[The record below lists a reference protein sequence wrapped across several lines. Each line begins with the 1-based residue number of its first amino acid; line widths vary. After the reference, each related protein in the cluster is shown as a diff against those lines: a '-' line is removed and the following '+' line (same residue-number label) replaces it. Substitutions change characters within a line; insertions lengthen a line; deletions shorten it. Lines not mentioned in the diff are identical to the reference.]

1 MQMKIK
7 DNLDSIWLCEMA
19 DISCVLKLNPMLLC
33 SFYTRNIA
41 TSNIWSIYW
50 QRFLYCFNS

>member
-33 SFYTRNIA
+33 SFYSLLVISRRQ
-41 TSNIWSIYW
+41 IYD
-50 QRFLYCFNS
+50 QYIDNVFILL